1 MGYRQGMKTFLL
13 RSIFFL
19 GWILSPFTFWNDA
32 IVNIPIAYICAS
44 LFMRLIPGKFL
55 LLVLIFYWLSNGLG
69 LLMMY
74 FCAKNIVHKGKGIG
88 RDIVTFLITIVVYS
102 IILIALDKIGVLKP
116 IQSVIIYK

>member
-1 MGYRQGMKTFLL
+1 MGYRQGMRTFLI

-44 LFMRLIPGKFL
+44 LFMRLIPGNFL

-74 FCAKNIVHKGKGIG
+74 FSAKNIAHKGRGVRRELLG
-88 RDIVTFLITIVVYS
+88 LLLTILVYS
-102 IILIALDKIGVLKP
+102 IILIVLDKFGVLKP
-116 IQSVIIYK
+116 IQSIVIYK